1 MPPLRAVEPERP
13 EAVQAEADPLRLRGH
28 ASLARARRELEEALE
43 SGGEPRD
50 AASGQFVGDPRL
62 QGEPP
67 CPVLGAQASHVAVVV
82 VRVDEAGEG
91 RLVQHVGRPA
101 GAAALRGERAGE
113 PLGDDPPREADGRR
127 EALRGRPGVQH
138 VVGRERLECADR
150 AAVVAELAVVVVLD
164 DEAAGAFRP
173 AHDLEPPRGAERH
186 ADRELVRRGE
196 QHRIHVPEPLDH
208 RAAGVDGDGD
218 RREARGADDLA
229 VRLVPDLL
237 DGDPPRPGRRERAAR
252 EPQELAEPSG
262 DDGALHRRDDAA
274 HPAEVVAQRR
284 PERREPRS
292 GG

>member
-1 MPPLRAVEPERP
+1 MPPLGAVEPERP
-13 EAVQAEADPLRLRGH
+13 EAVQAEADPLRLRSD

-62 QGEPP
+62 QGEPA

-127 EALRGRPGVQH
+127 EALRRRAGVQH
-138 VVGRERLECADR
+138 VVGRERLERADR
-150 AAVVAELAVVVVLD
+150 ATVVAELAVVVVLD

-173 AHDLEPPRGAERH
+173 AHDLEPPCGAERD

-196 QHRIHVPEPLDH
+196 EHRVHVS
-208 RAAGVDGDGD
+208 AAASITAPPASTGM
-218 RREARGADDLA
+218 ATGAS
-229 VRLVPDLL
+229 P
-237 DGDPPRPGRRERAAR
+237 AAR
-252 EPQELAEPSG
+252 MISRCASCPTSSTAI
-262 DDGALHRRDDAA
+262 RRAPVDASA
-274 HPAEVVAQRR
+274 RHAS
-284 PERREPRS
+284 PRS
-292 GG
+292 SPNPRATTVRSTVATTPRTRPR